1 TAGPPNPHGR
11 VDKTRPSCFL
21 DEPMNW
27 LRLRYRA
34 GRGATPPAADVG
46 AGSDDALEAARV
58 RMVHEQIASRGLR
71 DPELLRAFA
80 AVPRHLFVEVG
91 NPYADE
97 ALPLPAGQT
106 ISQPYIV
113 ALMTDAARP
122 LGGWQGARVLEVGT
136 GSGYQAAILAELGAE
151 VTSIERHPELSQSAA
166 RRLADAGYGGVR
178 LVVGDGTRGWPAG
191 APYDAVIV
199 TAAGPSVPQ
208 PLLDQLSPQ
217 GGKLVMPVG
226 TRGHQELTVVERR
239 GSEYVQSGRE
249 PVVFVPLIGEHGF
262 GE

>member
-1 TAGPPNPHGR
+1 
-11 VDKTRPSCFL
+11 
-21 DEPMNW
+21 
-27 LRLRYRA
+27 
-34 GRGATPPAADVG
+34 
-46 AGSDDALEAARV
+46 
-58 RMVHEQIASRGLR
+58 MVHQQIASRGIR
-71 DPELLRAFA
+71 DPDLLRAFDTVA
-80 AVPRHLFVEVG
+80 RHDFVQLG
-91 NPYADE
+91 SPYADE

-122 LGGWQGARVLEVGT
+122 SRGWTGARVLEIGT
-136 GSGYQAAILAELGAE
+136 GSGYQAAILAQLGAK
-151 VTSIERHPELSQSAA
+151 VISVERHAELSQSAA
-166 RRLADAGYGGVR
+166 RRLADAGYDDVQ

-208 PLLDQLSPQ
+208 PLLDQLSPE

-226 TRGHQELTVVERR
+226 ARGRQELTVVERR
-239 GSEYVQSGRE
+239 GEELIRSSQG

>member
-1 TAGPPNPHGR
+1 MVHQQI
-11 VDKTRPSCFL
+11 
-21 DEPMNW
+21 
-27 LRLRYRA
+27 
-34 GRGATPPAADVG
+34 
-46 AGSDDALEAARV
+46 AAR
-58 RMVHEQIASRGLR
+58 GLT

-80 AVPRHLFVEVG
+80 TVPRHLFVAVG
-91 NPYADE
+91 SPYADE

-122 LGGWQGARVLEVGT
+122 PRGWRGANVLEIGT

-151 VTSIERHPELSQSAA
+151 VTSVERHAELSEAA
-166 RRLADAGYGGVR
+166 GRRLADAGYEGVR

-199 TAAGPSVPQ
+199 TAAGPSVPK
-208 PLLDQLSPQ
+208 PLLNQLSVD
-217 GGKLVMPVG
+217 GGRLVMPVG
-226 TRGHQELTVVERR
+226 SRVHQELSVVQRR
-239 GSEYVQSGRE
+239 GDEFFRSGRD

>member
-1 TAGPPNPHGR
+1 
-11 VDKTRPSCFL
+11 
-21 DEPMNW
+21 MNW
-27 LRLRYRA
+27 LRLRSRLRTPA
-34 GRGATPPAADVG
+34 GPPESHD
-46 AGSDDALEAARV
+46 AART

-80 AVPRHLFVEVG
+80 TVPRHLFVEAG
-91 NPYADE
+91 SPYADE
-97 ALPLPAGQT
+97 ALPLAAGQT

-122 LGGWQGARVLEVGT
+122 ARGWQEARVLEIGT

-151 VTSIERHPELSQSAA
+151 VVSVERHRQLSESAA
-166 RRLADAGYGGVR
+166 RRLADAGYDTVQ

-191 APYDAVIV
+191 APYDAVLV

-208 PLLDQLSPQ
+208 PLLSQLSPE

-226 TRGHQELTVVERR
+226 SRVHQELTVVERR
-239 GSEYVQSGRE
+239 GTEYVQSGRD

>member
-1 TAGPPNPHGR
+1 
-11 VDKTRPSCFL
+11 
-21 DEPMNW
+21 MNW
-27 LRLRYRA
+27 LRLRSRGRA
-34 GRGATPPAADVG
+34 ATAAVPGR
-46 AGSDDALEAARV
+46 DDELEAARA
-58 RMVHEQIASRGLR
+58 RMVREQIASRGLR

-80 AVPRHLFVEVG
+80 TVPRHLFVEVG
-91 NPYADE
+91 SPYADE

-122 LGGWQGARVLEVGT
+122 TRGWRGAHVLEIGT

-151 VTSIERHPELSQSAA
+151 VVSVERHAELSESAG
-166 RRLADAGYGGVR
+166 RRLADAGYEGVR
-178 LVVGDGTRGWPAG
+178 LVVGDGTHGWPPG

-208 PLLDQLSPQ
+208 PLLDQLSPE
-217 GGKLVMPVG
+217 GGKMVMPVG
-226 TRGHQELTVVERR
+226 TRVHQELTVVERR
-239 GSEYVQSGRE
+239 GDEFIRWGRD

>member
-1 TAGPPNPHGR
+1 M
-11 VDKTRPSCFL
+11 D
-21 DEPMNW
+21 W
-27 LRLRYRA
+27 LRLRR
-34 GRGATPPAADVG
+34 RPRDEPMD
-46 AGSDDALEAARV
+46 LARS
-58 RMVHEQIASRGLR
+58 RMVRDQIASRGLD
-71 DPELLRAFA
+71 DPDLLRAFL
-80 AVPRHLFVEVG
+80 AVPRHLFVESDG
-91 NPYADE
+91 AYADE

-122 LGGWQGARVLEVGT
+122 AAGWTGAKVLEVGT
-136 GSGYQAAILAELGAE
+136 GSGYQAAILAELGAS
-151 VTSIERHPELSQSAA
+151 VVSVERHAELSERAA
-166 RRLADAGYGGVR
+166 KLLADAGYDSVR

-208 PLLDQLSPQ
+208 PLLEQLAPD

-226 TRGHQELTVVERR
+226 TRVHQELTVVERQ
-239 GSEYVQSGRE
+239 GSELVSSRRD
-249 PVVFVPLIGEHGF
+249 PVVFVPLIGEYGF

>member
-1 TAGPPNPHGR
+1 
-11 VDKTRPSCFL
+11 
-21 DEPMNW
+21 
-27 LRLRYRA
+27 
-34 GRGATPPAADVG
+34 
-46 AGSDDALEAARV
+46 
-58 RMVHEQIASRGLR
+58 MVHEQIASRGLK

-80 AVPRHLFVEVG
+80 AVPRHLFVESG
-91 NPYADE
+91 RPYADE
-97 ALPLPAGQT
+97 ALPLQAGQT

-122 LGGWQGARVLEVGT
+122 SRGWHRARVLEIGT

-151 VTSIERHPELSQSAA
+151 VVSMERHAALSESAA
-166 RRLADAGYGGVR
+166 LRLADAGYDTVQ

-191 APYDAVIV
+191 APYDAVLV
-199 TAAGPSVPQ
+199 TAAGPSVPE
-208 PLLDQLSPQ
+208 PLLQQLSPD

-226 TRGHQELTVVERR
+226 RREHQELTVVERR
-239 GSEYVQSGRE
+239 GSEYVRSGRD